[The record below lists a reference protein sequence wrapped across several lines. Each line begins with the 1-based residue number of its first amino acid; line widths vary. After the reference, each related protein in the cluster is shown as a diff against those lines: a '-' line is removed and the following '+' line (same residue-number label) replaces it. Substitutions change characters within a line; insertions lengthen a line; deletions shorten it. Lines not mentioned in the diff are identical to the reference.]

1 MPPKT
6 LISNLESVLFL
17 NKENL
22 MSQYSLKPFTP
33 PPTPFSIG
41 ADYQVTES
49 QLEIL
54 FTLKGDIATLN
65 LPKPV
70 EFPKRV
76 EGLYHHTCVEIFLKR
91 GKQYLEWNFSF
102 SGDWCIFLFEGYRKK
117 SESKFPLDS
126 TLFNLSHI
134 SQSSSEASIK
144 ALIPLNRL
152 EFLEKVESQIGFS
165 AVLEHPKSVLSYWA
179 LTHVGEKPDFHQE
192 KSFIV
197 KI

>member
-1 MPPKT
+1 
-6 LISNLESVLFL
+6 
-17 NKENL
+17 
-22 MSQYSLKPFTP
+22 MSQHPLKPFSS
-33 PPTPFSIG
+33 PPTPFSVEV
-41 ADYQVTES
+41 DYQLAQS

-65 LPKPV
+65 LPKPA

-76 EGLYHHTCVEIFLKR
+76 EGLYHHTCIEIFLKR

-102 SGDWCIFLFEGYRKK
+102 SGDWCIYLFDGYRQKTK
-117 SESKFPLDS
+117 SKVPLDS
-126 TLFNLSHI
+126 TLFTLSHI
-134 SQSSSEASIK
+134 SQSGSESSIK

-152 EFLEKVESQIGFS
+152 DFLEKTESEIGFS
-165 AVLEHPKSVLSYWA
+165 AILEHPKSVLSYWA
-179 LTHVGEKPDFHQE
+179 LTHVAEKPDFHQE